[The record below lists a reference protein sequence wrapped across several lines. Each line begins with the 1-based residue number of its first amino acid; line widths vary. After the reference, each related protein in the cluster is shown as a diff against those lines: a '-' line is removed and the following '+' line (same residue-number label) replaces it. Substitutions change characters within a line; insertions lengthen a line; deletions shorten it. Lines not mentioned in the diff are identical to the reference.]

1 MARVLK
7 DVLGQGGQ
15 REAERELNW
24 NRGTI
29 RKGMRELE
37 SGEKIEDNFAARG
50 RKLAETHLPNLL
62 DDIKDIADAQSQTD
76 PSFKSTRLYTR
87 LSASEVRRQL
97 IEQKGYSDEELP
109 STETIRVKVNQLGY
123 KLRSVQK
130 TKPKKKIPETNA
142 IFEQLHL
149 LHSEEKEDETILRM

>member
-130 TKPKKKIPETNA
+130 TKPKKKIPQTNA